1 MWIFSCLLGRSGLTR
16 LWQIIIS
23 FSITLHR
30 VRNNYLQLLTKMILA
45 ELGLLHNQYLF
56 LSLFLF
62 PLASFVVQTTAPF
75 DSCARTYVPEC
86 SHFWVEK
93 RSYHNTLVLLTKV
106 LCNRCF
112 RRRIENQAKISKD
125 LGSLTLSC
133 TAATIDITGPD

>member
-1 MWIFSCLLGRSGLTR
+1 MQIKQPFYCSVLHVNLLLFVKYIESRT
-16 LWQIIIS
+16 IITIIS

-30 VRNNYLQLLTKMILA
+30 IRNNYLQLLTKMILG
-45 ELGLLHNQYLF
+45 ELFYSITSIF
-56 LSLFLF
+56 SVSVF

-93 RSYHNTLVLLTKV
+93 PSYHNTLVLLTKV

-112 RRRIENQAKISKD
+112 RKRI
-125 LGSLTLSC
+125 GS
-133 TAATIDITGPD
+133 